1 MSSKLGDTEYTIRSS
16 KSSKLDEK
24 LHTQVSRTNPD
35 TLEKETFSIEEFRK
49 VMLNPSSILNEW
61 QRWLD
66 RWRYAYQTM
75 YDITDEPPE
84 QTEYRPDIIYEHVPS
99 SVDMSEVMRK
109 SLYKNHVAMYECQV
123 LNYFNWHKGIFK
135 VDVKFEELRGH
146 KDFSRCCIIQPEQY
160 NDYLNLDI
168 DKHRNARAI
177 FEVAYD
183 RYMDNHDNEL
193 QKLDMPQPA
202 PLKKDYAF
210 ELLDKM
216 WYGTEKTIT
225 FTDEKGE
232 EKERI
237 IQQKYKPTELEI
249 EKYESKYMKVYR
261 SQWLRGHIV
270 DQPHYQTP
278 EQLYESFI
286 GQLENRRVL
295 PKKDLYSFMG
305 GNPNS
310 FINDLFCNSFERW
323 FARSLSKYQLI
334 SQPIGTR
341 GALTDCYALVERDYK
356 ESDADLPDE
365 FYYLPKDIT

>member
-1 MSSKLGDTEYTIRSS
+1 M
-16 KSSKLDEK
+16 SSKLDEK
-24 LHTQVSRTNPD
+24 LHTHVSRTNPD
-35 TLEKETFSIEEFRK
+35 TLEKETMSVEEFRK

-75 YDITDEPPE
+75 YDITDERVE
-84 QTEYRPDIIYEHVPS
+84 QTEMLPDSMYEYGPES
-99 SVDMSEVMRK
+99 SVDMTEVLQK
-109 SLYKNHVAMYECQV
+109 SIYKNHVAMYECQV
-123 LNYFNWHKGIFK
+123 LNYFHWHTGIFK

-146 KDFSRCCIIQPEQY
+146 KDFNRCCIIQPEQY
-160 NDYLNLDI
+160 DEYLNLDI

-177 FEVAYD
+177 FELSFN
-183 RYMDNHDNEL
+183 RYMENHNNEL
-193 QKLDMPQPA
+193 KPLDMPEPV

-216 WYGTEKTIT
+216 WFGTEKTIT

-237 IQQKYKPTELEI
+237 IQQKYEPTELEI

-270 DQPHYQTP
+270 NQPHYQTP

-286 GQLENRRVL
+286 GQLENRRVI
-295 PKKDLYSFMG
+295 PKKRLYSFMG

-323 FARSLSKYQLI
+323 FARSLSKYELI
-334 SQPIGTR
+334 SQPLGTR
-341 GALTDCYALVERDYK
+341 GALKDCYALVERDYK
-356 ESDADLPDE
+356 QSDADLPDE